1 MYIFFCSVIYDIA
14 EDSNSN
20 EIWRPIITFGHL
32 LEYKKTALYGGNKQF
47 SFWYVNNNHLV
58 GKLIVYQ
65 EEVQLSF
72 FCPFRYEN
80 YPFDSHVCTLEFG
93 SNSWPTNV
101 LTLKPHNLIYDHV
114 SPPLKHSLAGN
125 PIILR
130 DLPHPFE
137 FEFNFKPTFGKTN
150 TYNFSYSYA
159 GMEIK
164 MKRKSLGKL
173 LSSYYYPMAAFAFL
187 STISFLIRADVVS
200 TCFYLCSYFHDS
212 KYTA

>member
-1 MYIFFCSVIYDIA
+1 MYDIT
-14 EDSNSN
+14 DDSN

-32 LEYKKTALYGGNKQF
+32 LEYKKTALYGGDKTF
-47 SFWYVNNNHLV
+47 SFFYVNTNSWL

-72 FCPFRYEN
+72 FCPFRYEK
-80 YPFDSHVCTLEFG
+80 YPFDSHNCTLEFG
-93 SNSWPTNV
+93 SNNWPSNV
-101 LTLKPHNLIYDHV
+101 LTLKPFTISYEHV
-114 SPPLKHSLAGN
+114 SPPLKHWLGED
-125 PIILR
+125 PIILT
-130 DLPHPFE
+130 DLPHPFD
-137 FEFNFKPTFGKTN
+137 FEFKFKKTFEKMN
-150 TYNFSYSYA
+150 AYNFSYSYA

-187 STISFLIRADVVS
+187 STISFLIKADVVS

-212 KYTA
+212 IYTA

>member
-1 MYIFFCSVIYDIA
+1 MYIFFCSLIYDIA

-32 LEYKKTALYGGNKQF
+32 LEYKKTALYGGKKQF
-47 SFWYVNNNHLV
+47 SFWYVNHLV

-72 FCPFRYEN
+72 FCPFRFEN

-101 LTLKPHNLIYDHV
+101 LTLKPYNLIYDHV
-114 SPPLKHSLAGN
+114 SPPLKHSLAED

-137 FEFNFKPTFGKTN
+137 FEFSFKPSFEKTN
-150 TYNFSYSYA
+150 AYNFSYSYA
-159 GMEIK
+159 GMELK

-187 STISFLIRADVVS
+187 STISFLIKADVVS

-212 KYTA
+212 KCTA